1 MPRDSSGNYTLPTG
15 NPVITGTVVSS
26 SWANTTMSD
35 IATVLTAS
43 LDRSGNGGMLVG
55 FKLTD
60 GTVGAPGLAFTNEP
74 TTGLWRQ
81 SANTLGITIG
91 GTNQITLTPTALTT
105 LGQTVTLG
113 AASSSGNTLIVN
125 AASSAAAVI
134 VFQTGTGNGITV
146 DTSNT
151 GNVFFASGAAA
162 TQLNAFSLQQAGQN
176 QWTIYQ
182 PASASDFRISDG
194 TQDILVLVNTG
205 AVVIET
211 PSNTGVTT
219 LLLNSNDQAGLGIN
233 AAVAALEV
241 TSNANSVNSGGAIV
255 FSANFGASKFGAIKG
270 CITNDNGNSVGDLSI
285 QLRSAIGNPD
295 LSEVVHISSTGNL
308 TINAAI
314 AGTTLTLGS
323 GASGS
328 VTLSVQGGAS
338 GVHSTVIAD
347 SAGNQ
352 FNAGFLEV
360 PALSTS
366 SSRTTILSD
375 SGKMIQMAA
384 SGTTQTIAANASVP
398 YPLGTTITFVNFAG
412 GNTTIAINSDTLLFF
427 GTSASGSRTLATGGR
442 ATAIKLTPTIWGIS
456 GVNLT

>member
-91 GTNQITLTPTALTT
+91 GTNQITLSPTVLTT
-105 LGQTVTLG
+105 LGQMVTLG
-113 AASSSGNTLIVN
+113 AASSSNNTLIVN
-125 AASSAAAVI
+125 AASGAAALKV
-134 VFQTGTGNGITV
+134 VQTGTGNGITV
-146 DTSNT
+146 DISNT
-151 GNVFFASGAAA
+151 GDVFFASGAAA
-162 TQLNAFSLQQAGQN
+162 TQLNAFSFQQAGQS

-182 PASASDFRISDG
+182 PASDSDFRISDG
-194 TQDILVLVNTG
+194 TQDVLVLTNTG
-205 AVVIET
+205 AVVIDT

-219 LLLNSNDQAGLGIN
+219 LLLGSNDQAGLGIN

-241 TSNANSVNSGGAIV
+241 TSNADSVNSGGAIV
-255 FSANFGASKFGAIKG
+255 FSANFGAGKFGAIKG
-270 CITNDNGNSVGDLSI
+270 CITNASGNSVGDLSI
-285 QLRSAIGNPD
+285 QLRAAPGNST
-295 LSEVVHISSTGNL
+295 LTEVVHIPSTGGVVIQQP
-308 TINAAI
+308 TG
-314 AGTTLTLGS
+314 GTTLLVGPGGS
-323 GASGS
+323 GD
-328 VTLSVQGGAS
+328 VTLNVQGGAS
-338 GVHSTVIAD
+338 GIHSTIIAD

-360 PALSTS
+360 PSISVSAN
-366 SSRTTILSD
+366 RTTVLSD
-375 SGKMIQMAA
+375 SGKMVQMGA

-398 YPLGTTITFVNFAG
+398 YPVGTTLTFVNFSA

-427 GTSASGSRTLATGGR
+427 GTGASGSRTLAAGGR
-442 ATAIKLTPTIWGIS
+442 ATAIKLTSTIWGIS
-456 GVNLT
+456 GVNLS